1 MSIAKTD
8 LSTNIQDI
16 KDALKDM
23 GKRLELLRGYL

>member
-16 KDALKDM
+16 KDTLKDM
-23 GKRLELLRGYL
+23 EKRLELLRGYL

>member
-1 MSIAKTD
+1 MNIKKTD

-16 KDALKDM
+16 KDTLKDM

>member
-23 GKRLELLRGYL
+23 EKRLELLRGYL